1 MREKQIEELAQV
13 IAHSCID
20 LVESSCSE
28 GKCVSCLATK
38 LHKEGVTIQKWIP
51 VTERLPEHGE
61 LVMCNMTFDEIRV
74 FRWDDEFT
82 IWANDSITHWMPLPS
97 TEGLNE
103 K

>member
-38 LHKEGVTIQKWIP
+38 LHKEGVTIQKM
-51 VTERLPEHGE
+51 PEKE
-61 LVMCNMTFDEIRV
+61 EAWESSKT
-74 FRWDDEFT
+74 
-82 IWANDSITHWMPLPS
+82 
-97 TEGLNE
+97 
-103 K
+103 